1 MRLIRTEMRSRMG
14 GLSVPQFRALQR
26 LERHP
31 GVSLSDVSDF
41 LGMTRPSA
49 SKLVQ
54 KLVTDGLVDRKTGDD
69 RRRVHLFLTA
79 RGNEV
84 ISAARHEA
92 HRQLAEYLNS
102 LSHEELAEVSAALR
116 TLGRVLPQATPDVNV
131 P

>member
-1 MRLIRTEMRSRMG
+1 MRSRRG
-14 GLSVPQFRALQR
+14 GLSIPQFRTLQR

-31 GVSLSDVSDF
+31 GVSLSDLSEF

-84 ISAARHEA
+84 IAAARLEA
-92 HRQLAEYLNS
+92 HRQLAEYLDS
-102 LSHEELAEVSAALR
+102 LSREELAEVSAALR
-116 TLGRVLPQATPDVNV
+116 TLGRVLPQTTPDVNV